1 MLGHAIAEQI
11 QSVYILIAYNGPCSH
26 WIDSVMCRLQEVMGA
41 TGVDGIIEPFTR
53 ESLVEH

>member
-1 MLGHAIAEQI
+1 M
-11 QSVYILIAYNGPCSH
+11 QSVYILIVYNGPCSDS
-26 WIDSVMCRLQEVMGA
+26 IDSVMRRLQEIMGE